1 MHLISLVVSNWK
13 VNHPSALPNSK
24 GSIEVHAMLKHAMV
38 TSNVEAGI
46 EWEITI
52 LMERRLHALLFK
64 RVVWTMSAP
73 MIANQKKNEQIWMFR
88 LGSNA

>member
-1 MHLISLVVSNWK
+1 MRQ
-13 VNHPSALPNSK
+13 PNSK

-38 TSNVEAGI
+38 TSNVKEGFGR
-46 EWEITI
+46 EITI

-64 RVVWTMSAP
+64 RVVWTMSSP
-73 MIANQKKNEQIWMFR
+73 MIANQKKNEQIWMYR